1 MHTLLWVKL
10 MKRCLQ
16 ILLAWNL
23 ILPMHVQA
31 SYVVISSDGT
41 VIEEKESHQVQSVAS
56 ISKIMTALV
65 VLEHSELNEIVTIS
79 EEACHQVGSSI
90 YLKPN
95 QQVTLITLLH
105 GLMLRSGNDAAYA
118 LAEHVGGSVEAF
130 VLMMNEKAAMLG
142 MKDTT
147 FRNPSGLDEEDGGNQ
162 STCYDMALCMKAAME
177 NDVFRKIVSTM
188 NYHGELGVWKNKN
201 RLLSE
206 YDACNGG
213 KTGYT
218 MNSGKTLVT
227 SAQVGDSESIVV
239 SFRESEY
246 FDLHKAKHIAFFD
259 QYQEY
264 LILDEGVYKTQGIE
278 FRVDQ
283 PFKLL
288 VEKSKQEPFDI
299 DTKIDKHSVTINIR
313 CGSVNKSQ
321 TFPIIKQ
328 SMLRKV
334 FS

>member
-1 MHTLLWVKL
+1 MKKCLLL
-10 MKRCLQ
+10 
-16 ILLAWNL
+16 LLALNL
-23 ILPMHVQA
+23 LAPMSIRA
-31 SYVVISSDGT
+31 SYVVISSDGS
-41 VIEEKESHQVQSVAS
+41 VIEEKDSHDVQSVAS

-79 EEACHQVGSSI
+79 YDASHQVGSSI
-90 YLKPN
+90 YLKEG

-118 LAEHVGGSVEAF
+118 LAEHVGGNVATF
-130 VLMMNEKAAMLG
+130 VDMMNEKAAELG
-142 MKDTT
+142 MKDSV
-147 FRNPSGLDEEDGGNQ
+147 FRNPSGLDEEDGGNL
-162 STCYDMALCMKAAME
+162 STCYDMALCMKAAMA
-177 NDVFRKIVSTM
+177 NDVFRKIAGTQ

-201 RLLSE
+201 RLLAE

-227 SAQVGDSESIVV
+227 SAQAGDSESIVV

-246 FDLHKAKHIAFFD
+246 FELHKAKHEAFFE

-264 LILDEGVYKTQGIE
+264 VILDQGLYKTQGIE
-278 FRVDQ
+278 FSVAEPFVFLAAKSEQQ
-283 PFKLL
+283 PFKI
-288 VEKSKQEPFDI
+288 VTS
-299 DTKIDKHSVTINIR
+299 IDKNTVTVMVSS
-313 CGSVNKSQ
+313 GQVSKTQSY
-321 TFPIIKQ
+321 PIIKQ
-328 SMLRKV
+328 SLLRKV